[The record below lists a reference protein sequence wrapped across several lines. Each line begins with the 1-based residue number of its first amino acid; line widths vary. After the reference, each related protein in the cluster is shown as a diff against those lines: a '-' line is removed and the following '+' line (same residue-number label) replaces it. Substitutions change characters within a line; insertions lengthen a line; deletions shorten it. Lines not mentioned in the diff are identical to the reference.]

1 MQNLMW
7 SIPNVGAS
15 VCSNDIYFKL
25 FHLSHISQ
33 INCHVCHSNWC
44 CNIFYWKIEKWKI
57 LSTILIS
64 IFTVFFQC
72 IHLQY
77 VQSTF
82 RENSSYTTFFKKA
95 RFSVTYLM
103 LLSPAILNS
112 YYDLNEDVTFYSPD
126 CLSS

>member
-1 MQNLMW
+1 M
-7 SIPNVGAS
+7 
-15 VCSNDIYFKL
+15 
-25 FHLSHISQ
+25 
-33 INCHVCHSNWC
+33 
-44 CNIFYWKIEKWKI
+44 
-57 LSTILIS
+57 
-64 IFTVFFQC
+64 VFFQC